1 MKASLRVNFPVNG
14 LTHCGAGA
22 TQGEKE
28 SGPVCG
34 TGATPVPPSQLSGRK
49 EASSNKA

>member
-1 MKASLRVNFPVNG
+1 VKASLRVNFPVNG

-22 TQGEKE
+22 THGEKE

-34 TGATPVPPSQLSGRK
+34 TGATSVPPSQLSGRK